1 MKDSLSR
8 ILVLTKRNLKEIIR
22 DPLSLVFTLG
32 MPLFM
37 EILFYLI
44 FHSLTEQFEMKYL
57 APGIVV
63 FAQSFLSLFV
73 GLLIALDRSTSFLTR
88 LYVSK
93 AKSHE
98 FIFSYAIAMLPIVLV
113 QSILFFLVGGIFDS
127 SIFSVGMILAIL
139 LSLITSIFFISIG
152 ILLGTVCNEKSIG
165 GVSSIVIAG
174 QSVLS
179 GMWFPIEGLNKGMIT
194 FMNCLPFRNATIL
207 IQNTMNG
214 ISDVFKDFV
223 LPLIIVLAYT
233 VVSFAAA
240 IILFQ
245 RKMQS
250 RWLSDRVQQVHKK
263 I

>member
-1 MKDSLSR
+1 MKKSVYR
-8 ILVLTKRNLKEIIR
+8 ILILTKRNLKEILR
-22 DPLSLVFTLG
+22 DPLSLIFTLG

-44 FHSLTEQFEMKYL
+44 LHNLTEQFEMKYL

-93 AKSHE
+93 AKSSE
-98 FIFSYAIAMLPIVLV
+98 FIFSYAISMLPIVLV

-127 SIFSVGMILAIL
+127 SIFSLRMILAIL
-139 LSLITSIFFISIG
+139 VSLITSLFFISIG

-179 GMWFPIEGLNKGMIT
+179 GMWFPLDGLNEGIIT
-194 FMNCLPFRNATIL
+194 FMNYLPFRNATIL

-214 ISDVFKDFV
+214 VNDSFKDFI
-223 LPLIIVLAYT
+223 LPLIIVLTYT
-233 VVSFAAA
+233 AISFVAA
-240 IILFQ
+240 ILLF
-245 RKMQS
+245 RKKM
-250 RWLSDRVQQVHKK
+250 KEK
-263 I
+263 